1 MSAAWVLA
9 IVAVLVFII
18 GALLLTVIDPVM
30 QTLFDSSLWSSST
43 PYGTDALNWMQD
55 LWAFFPVAILITI
68 LLLVWI
74 RTRQPTAG

>member
-9 IVAVLVFII
+9 IVAVLTFII
-18 GALLLTVIDPVM
+18 GALMLTVVDPVM
-30 QTLFDSSLWSSST
+30 QALFDSTLWSSST
-43 PYGTDALNWMQD
+43 QYGTQTLGWVQD
-55 LWAFFPVAILITI
+55 LWLYFPVFILITI

>member
-9 IVAVLVFII
+9 IVAVVTFII
-18 GALLLTVIDPVM
+18 GALLLTAIDPVM
-30 QTLFDSSLWSSST
+30 QALFDSSLWVSST
-43 PYGTDALNWMQD
+43 ADGTNALTWQQD

-74 RTRQPTAG
+74 RTRQPV